1 MQASVFIGHDGH
13 RGAEESLELVLA
25 LVQRLGIAAGG
36 HLTEKAL
43 DDAGAGSVPAEGL
56 RAGLVHRRQR
66 LLRRRN
72 RPWLHVAKNVCRLL
86 RRAGRPRVG
95 LHRLRVRLLHRGIR
109 ARLCRGGR
117 RLQHRLLQQ
126 VVQRV
131 SLREGEFVLGQ
142 RLVR

>member
-1 MQASVFIGHDGH
+1 MQASVFIGHNGH
-13 RGAEESLELVLA
+13 RCAEESLELVLA

-43 DDAGAGSVPAEGL
+43 DDAGAGGVPAEGL

-66 LLRRRN
+66 LLQ
-72 RPWLHVAKNVCRLL
+72 
-86 RRAGRPRVG
+86 RAGRPRVG

-117 RLQHRLLQQ
+117 RLRHRLLQQ
-126 VVQRV
+126 VIQRV

-142 RLVR
+142 RLVRQR